1 MSDLVSHLEARL
13 GPIRGGWRDD
23 IDPESGLQVARF
35 ADDLPFAGVT
45 TLVTLGLSNS
55 HLEGGHQ
62 ELLMHLPVSMGNMG
76 PALLDF
82 ARKLKA
88 SGRVLARG
96 EYVRLGEGFL
106 GTGEMSGLLAY
117 GPVYLPDGFGTCEVG
132 DHPVVIAWLIPITPA
147 EERFVDT
154 HGWRALEEAF
164 EAEDPDLTDP
174 ARPSV
179 SAAHARS

>member
-13 GPIRGGWRDD
+13 GPMRGGWRDD
-23 IDPESGLQVARF
+23 VDPESGLQVAGF
-35 ADDLPFAGVT
+35 GQDVPFAGVT
-45 TLVTLGLSNS
+45 TLVTLGLSNT

-62 ELLMHLPVSMGNMG
+62 ELLMHLPVGMGDMG

-88 SGRVLARG
+88 SGRVLLRG

-117 GPVYLPDGFGTCEVG
+117 SPVYLPDGFGTCDLG
-132 DHPVVIAWLIPITPA
+132 DRTIIIAWLIPITPA

-154 HGWRALEEAF
+154 HGWHALETAF
-164 EAEDPDLTDP
+164 ATEDPDLTDP
-174 ARPSV
+174 NRPTV
-179 SAAHARS
+179 AAAH